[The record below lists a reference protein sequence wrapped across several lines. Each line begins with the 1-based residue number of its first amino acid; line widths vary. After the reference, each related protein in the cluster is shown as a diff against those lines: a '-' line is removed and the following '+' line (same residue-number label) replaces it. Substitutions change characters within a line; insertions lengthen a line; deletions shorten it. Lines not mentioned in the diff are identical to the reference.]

1 MKRLLAFGLL
11 FTAHTMYAQQKPVYT
26 QYILNNYI
34 INPAVTGI
42 ENYTDLK
49 LSYRKQW
56 VGIDGAPS
64 TFYLTAHGPIGKKDY
79 RTNATS
85 YAIPGENPRGRNY
98 MEEYTAPEPHHGV
111 GLTVISD
118 KTGYISRWG
127 AYATY
132 AYHKGLN
139 SRTTLS
145 AGFMV
150 GMSSVSIDASKI
162 EWGSPSFTA
171 QNDDAVGYLS
181 GAISKMRPEVG
192 AGLWLYGAEYFVGV
206 SVLNIVPGK
215 AKFGADSSKYGSN
228 FAPHFFT
235 TAGYKFF
242 LNDDIT
248 MLPSVMIQYVKPI
261 SPQIFAGVKL
271 QYQDKL
277 WIGSNYRFG
286 DELGGFS
293 AMAGINL
300 SNTMNIGYAY
310 DVAPTSLSQYSRNTH
325 EFVIGFLLG
334 NKYDDSCPRQNW

>member
-1 MKRLLAFGLL
+1 MKRLLAIGLL
-11 FTAHTMYAQQKPVYT
+11 LTSHTMYAQQKPVYT

-79 RTNATS
+79 RTSATS
-85 YAIPGENPRGRNY
+85 YAVPGENPRGRNY

-139 SRTTLS
+139 PRTTLS

-162 EWGSPSFTA
+162 EWGSPSFTP
-171 QNDDAVGYLS
+171 QTDDAIGYLS

-192 AGLWLYGAEYFVGV
+192 AGLWLYGAEYFAGV
-206 SVLNIVPGK
+206 SVLNIVPAK

-228 FAPHFFT
+228 FAPHFFA

-248 MLPSVMIQYVKPI
+248 MLPSVMVQYVKPI
-261 SPQIFAGVKL
+261 SPQVFAGAKL

-277 WIGSNYRFG
+277 WIGSNFRFG

-310 DVAPTSLSQYSRNTH
+310 DVAPNALSQYSRNTH